1 MAVDLLDYL
10 KGGDNSPCL
19 WVNFNNYAKNLLLG
33 SDANPMIEIPLKKM
47 SDKIKLNIIEVSQID
62 CDIKIRA
69 TIK

>member
-1 MAVDLLDYL
+1 
-10 KGGDNSPCL
+10 
-19 WVNFNNYAKNLLLG
+19 
-33 SDANPMIEIPLKKM
+33 MIEIPLKKM